1 MLIYVVELVII
12 LMLHIL
18 EYIVPDKVQ
27 SMNVKVINLMSRVN
41 QKKFLVQNE
50 SCEYKCGL
58 TENIC
63 NSKQK

>member
-1 MLIYVVELVII
+1 M
-12 LMLHIL
+12 
-18 EYIVPDKVQ
+18 Q